1 MTAPIATQE
10 AAVRGRIPGWLIAL
24 GLSLLLSVAIVLPF
38 FWYGSASGHDFEFHA
53 DSWFDV
59 AQQWKEG
66 VLYPRWTAWTNHG
79 FGEPRFIFYPPL
91 SWMLG
96 AALAR
101 VVPLTWV
108 PILFIVL
115 TQTFAGLSSF
125 MLLKRLT
132 SERAAILGAACYVMN
147 PNALLLTYIRSDFAE
162 QLACAMF
169 PLVLLGALRLCNYLH
184 DAEWQLSSVVQLAI
198 PFAGVWLS
206 NAPAGVIA
214 SYSIALLIA
223 WAAIAQWSL
232 KIAVRG
238 ACSLALGFCLTGFY
252 LIPAAYEQ
260 RWVNIG
266 QALSSGLLPWQNFL
280 FTAIEDVEHTWFN
293 WIASACALTLILC
306 FALAA
311 LLSRRLG
318 KPRGVHRGASS
329 VWTALLVVGTTATVL
344 MLRCT
349 IPLWNHLPK
358 LRFVQFP
365 WRWMSMVAL
374 VFACFAAAVF
384 ERRRGWLLF
393 AVAAVASLPLGHFLV
408 SNGWWDT
415 DEMPT
420 QYAAIEHGTG
430 FDGTDEYD
438 PVGDDHSDLPVGAPL
453 VRILPESKD
462 GVKTPGA
469 QAQIVEWKTERKEI
483 RVQAKEQARVAL
495 RLLNY
500 PAWRVEV
507 NGKTIPPERM
517 DDFNVMVIP
526 VERGSSVI
534 RVWFA
539 RTLDRTFGICVS
551 VLGVV
556 LAIGLLVWGKSEE
569 LQK

>member
-1 MTAPIATQE
+1 
-10 AAVRGRIPGWLIAL
+10 
-24 GLSLLLSVAIVLPF
+24 
-38 FWYGSASGHDFEFHA
+38 
-53 DSWFDV
+53 
-59 AQQWKEG
+59 
-66 VLYPRWTAWTNHG
+66 
-79 FGEPRFIFYPPL
+79 
-91 SWMLG
+91 
-96 AALAR
+96 
-101 VVPLTWV
+101 
-108 PILFIVL
+108 
-115 TQTFAGLSSF
+115 
-125 MLLKRLT
+125 
-132 SERAAILGAACYVMN
+132 
-147 PNALLLTYIRSDFAE
+147 
-162 QLACAMF
+162 
-169 PLVLLGALRLCNYLH
+169 
-184 DAEWQLSSVVQLAI
+184 
-198 PFAGVWLS
+198 
-206 NAPAGVIA
+206 
-214 SYSIALLIA
+214 
-223 WAAIAQWSL
+223 
-232 KIAVRG
+232 
-238 ACSLALGFCLTGFY
+238 
-252 LIPAAYEQ
+252 
-260 RWVNIG
+260 
-266 QALSSGLLPWQNFL
+266 
-280 FTAIEDVEHTWFN
+280 
-293 WIASACALTLILC
+293 
-306 FALAA
+306 
-311 LLSRRLG
+311 
-318 KPRGVHRGASS
+318 
-329 VWTALLVVGTTATVL
+329 
-344 MLRCT
+344 
-349 IPLWNHLPK
+349 
-358 LRFVQFP
+358 
-365 WRWMSMVAL
+365 MVAL

-420 QYAAIEHGTG
+420 QYAAIERGTG

-469 QAQIVEWKTERKEI
+469 QAQVVEWKTERKEI

-526 VERGSSVI
+526 VGRGSSVI